1 MADIFITDANGSPLE
16 TLNSEDETTVG
27 ELFDVIGIGTLRM
40 GGVLKAKKE
49 LVLTAGTYAFVP
61 SRQETPP
68 SSPGK
73 IPANVIDLLESVKG
87 QPLTTQEIDYVLL
100 DFGRHVDQIS
110 HASDERKRKQLAN
123 SLWIRLSARIRTGTR
138 LKIREQYLFNGPVPG
153 ATTALGTEIQF
164 VFKGSSLFCAKI
176 MQNIEALERE
186 YQTAVEIHTGQA
198 CSTVMAPIEFIHIPG
213 ETARA
218 AMITPY
224 YPLTLAVVSNGLL
237 HLEGIINAALC
248 GVATLKAF
256 NVKRFCHGD
265 IKPANMMFCACAKT
279 VVMIDFGSVSAY
291 GERLTSATP
300 QFGLDHP
307 PTASLV
313 YDLTCLAT
321 SLFVISTG
329 KPPPGSI
336 QELKSILEAKESEDR
351 THPALQIALRCLNS
365 PADVDRIWIDARG
378 YVDKYLPHLD
388 QQLLVLYDE
397 IWPTENKIS

>member
-1 MADIFITDANGSPLE
+1 M
-16 TLNSEDETTVG
+16 V
-27 ELFDVIGIGTLRM
+27 
-40 GGVLKAKKE
+40 
-49 LVLTAGTYAFVP
+49 
-61 SRQETPP
+61 
-68 SSPGK
+68 
-73 IPANVIDLLESVKG
+73 
-87 QPLTTQEIDYVLL
+87 
-100 DFGRHVDQIS
+100 
-110 HASDERKRKQLAN
+110 
-123 SLWIRLSARIRTGTR
+123 
-138 LKIREQYLFNGPVPG
+138 
-153 ATTALGTEIQF
+153 
-164 VFKGSSLFCAKI
+164 
-176 MQNIEALERE
+176 
-186 YQTAVEIHTGQA
+186 
-198 CSTVMAPIEFIHIPG
+198 
-213 ETARA
+213 
-218 AMITPY
+218 TPY
-224 YPLTLAVVSNGLL
+224 YPLMLAVVSNGLP
-237 HLEGIINAALC
+237 HLEGIINTALC
-248 GVATLKAF
+248 GLATIKAF

-291 GERLTSATP
+291 GESLTSTTP

-351 THPALQIALRCLNS
+351 THPALQIALRCLDS